1 MGRKKIVVHQ
11 YSPLGEFIA
20 EWESFKSIQY
30 ALGFSESAIRRCCSQ
45 RTLLAYNYIWIKA
58 SDTDI
63 LNLKRTICSDLAL
76 ELEDIEGEVWK
87 DINGYEGL
95 YQISNRGRI
104 KGLEKEIT
112 LLTAHKRKLIPM
124 RKSYIKKARMNR
136 YGYYQVSLWKNG
148 TSHVFTIHRLV
159 ATMFIP
165 NPQKLPCVN
174 HKDERKTNNNVE
186 NLEWCTFEYNSNYGT
201 ARKRGA
207 EKCFKKVYQY
217 SLEGEV
223 VGVFKSLREASEK
236 TCIGMSRLSLLCN
249 NNGSKN
255 GFRWSYK
262 SDMK

>member
-11 YSPLGEFIA
+11 YSPSGEFIA

-112 LLTAHKRKLIPM
+112 SLTAHKRKLIPM

-136 YGYYQVSLWKNG
+136 YGYYQVSL
-148 TSHVFTIHRLV
+148 
-159 ATMFIP
+159 
-165 NPQKLPCVN
+165 
-174 HKDERKTNNNVE
+174 
-186 NLEWCTFEYNSNYGT
+186 
-201 ARKRGA
+201 
-207 EKCFKKVYQY
+207 
-217 SLEGEV
+217 
-223 VGVFKSLREASEK
+223 
-236 TCIGMSRLSLLCN
+236 
-249 NNGSKN
+249 
-255 GFRWSYK
+255 
-262 SDMK
+262 